1 MSLNSHL
8 LWTILK
14 AISLHGIWAEVMG
27 RVAEFNIAIILDPG
41 QLTTYKNISKFKN
54 KLNTE
59 FNNYLDLI
67 V

>member
-1 MSLNSHL
+1 
-8 LWTILK
+8 
-14 AISLHGIWAEVMG
+14 MG

-67 V
+67 VWNLNILRPSDV

>member
-1 MSLNSHL
+1 MSLDPHL

-14 AISLHGIWAEVMG
+14 TISLDGIWAEVMG
-27 RVAEFNIAIILDPG
+27 RVAEFNIFIILDPE
-41 QLTTYKNISKFKN
+41 QLTAYKNVSRFKT
-54 KLNTE
+54 KLNIE